1 MLPDYRKKFKIRD
14 LTVDII
20 RGKGTLWRHGDD
32 VIPVRRRVPAMVE
45 NESESGQGKRVKF
58 SDLLG
63 EVVAVSIFR

>member
-1 MLPDYRKKFKIRD
+1 MSYEVAIMDGVWELRD
-14 LTVDII
+14 RNFFYFLV
-20 RGKGTLWRHGDD
+20 
-32 VIPVRRRVPAMVE
+32 VE